1 MMGPFVPDIITDQLN
16 LIVGFLT
23 GLGFGFL
30 LEQAGF
36 SSSRKLT
43 GLFYGTDFT
52 VLRVFFTAGIT
63 AVFGVI
69 ILTSLGLLDRN
80 VIYVNPTFLYPAIV
94 GGAIMGVGFVVG
106 GFCPGTA
113 FCGSAIGKID
123 AMFFV
128 LGGLLGVFLFAEV
141 FPSISDFYR
150 SGAYGDLTLDQWLHI
165 NPGLIALGFTVIAV
179 AAFIITARIE
189 KSVNPDAP
197 VYSFPTK
204 SHAAFAV
211 AAIALGVVVSVI
223 PDRQTRLL
231 ERATSVAYQQ
241 QHPVERIDP
250 QDLALRILDRDND
263 IQLIDVRPDA
273 KPGDR
278 LPDALTIAV
287 EDMFGKGWE
296 HELAATKKKIFY
308 ADDTKPAIEA
318 ATLARIL
325 GYRNIAV
332 LDGGLS
338 KFKAEVLEV
347 PAPDHPLSF
356 EEQMVYDFRLAS
368 AEKIKKLI
376 AEGGKKVVK
385 KRKIKKVQGG
395 CGL

>member
-23 GLGFGFL
+23 GIGFGFL

-69 ILTSLGLLDRN
+69 ILASLGLLDKD

-128 LGGLLGVFLFAEV
+128 LGGLLGVFIFAEV
-141 FPSISDFYR
+141 FPAISGFYR
-150 SGAYGDLTLDQWLHI
+150 SGAYGDLTLDKLLNI
-165 NPGLIALGFTVIAV
+165 DAGVIALGFTIIAV
-179 AAFIITARIE
+179 AAFIVTARIE
-189 KSVNPDAP
+189 KAVNPDAP
-197 VYSFPTK
+197 VYTFPTK

-211 AAIALGVVVSVI
+211 AAIALGVVLAVT

-231 ERATSVAYQQ
+231 ERASSVAYQQ
-241 QHPVERIDP
+241 AHPVARIAP
-250 QDLALRILDRDND
+250 EDLALRILDGDTD

-273 KPGDR
+273 EPTDR
-278 LPDALTIAV
+278 LPGALPIAI
-287 EDMFGKGWE
+287 EDLFGKGWE
-296 HELAATKKKIFY
+296 RELAARKKKIFY
-308 ADDTKPAIEA
+308 ADSEQEAVKA
-318 ATLARIL
+318 ATVAEIL

-332 LDGGLS
+332 LDGGLDA
-338 KFKAEVLEV
+338 FKTKVLEV
-347 PAPDHPLSF
+347 TAPDRPLSF

-368 AEKIKKLI
+368 AQRLKELI
-376 AEGGKKVVK
+376 AEGGNKATK
-385 KRKIKKVQGG
+385 KRKVKKVQGG